1 VKYPQQNSDS
11 GRVSVSSKRDLEE
24 FDSNLHKDE
33 ELHDAKKVK
42 NNIGNNSTVL
52 QESFS
57 TNHHVDTDEPLDSFD
72 KEVRRITNAS
82 PPPTHAPI
90 FRNVNGN
97 LVREETFAWPNQS
110 NQSPTFSSYTTYPNA
125 RFSATNQNWI
135 QPSPHPYVNYGYN
148 NSYQYGL
155 QQQHQQL
162 VSPSLSHQQMIHQPA
177 ANYYNNYPSNY
188 QYAPN
193 KPSLTPSPNELQRI
207 EQPKRVSFV
216 TSETR
221 QSPNEIYKQI
231 EKHLNAS
238 VPKYEYGVE
247 PIQPSRIRT
256 SENLNLDKLNE
267 LKRVL
272 NHYPHLIREAKVM
285 DSPKKNSEEKLQI
298 AYQEQPKVTIHK
310 LSDLIMR
317 SKSSSEEKLN
327 YTIDRATQYEQKQ
340 TNQHSCCGCSHSPKY
355 ELEPLQRQKS
365 EEINKEALEIFAK
378 VNEIV
383 KSSKFAEPTISP
395 NPQLDEPI
403 ISLQTEKPTILQHT
417 VEQIA
422 LSQIEEQITLPQI
435 EEQITL
441 PQIEEQITLS
451 QKEESI
457 TLPQIE
463 KQIIIERP
471 NSVSGLIEDQIK
483 SNFKLV
489 LKKF

>member
-1 VKYPQQNSDS
+1 MSSTKDKNQQTQEVLLVKYPQQNSDS

-24 FDSNLHKDE
+24 FDSNLRKDE

-42 NNIGNNSTVL
+42 NSIGNNSTVL

-57 TNHHVDTDEPLDSFD
+57 TNHHVDNDEPLDSFD

-82 PPPTHAPI
+82 PPPTHEPI

-97 LVREETFAWPNQS
+97 LVREETFTWPNQS
-110 NQSPTFSSYTTYPNA
+110 NQSPSFSSYTTYPNA

-135 QPSPHPYVNYGYN
+135 QPSPHPYGNYGYN
-148 NSYQYGL
+148 NSYQYGV
-155 QQQHQQL
+155 QQQQQHQHQQL
-162 VSPSLSHQQMIHQPA
+162 VSPSLSHQQMIHQPV

-193 KPSLTPSPNELQRI
+193 KAPLTPSPNELQRI

-272 NHYPHLIREAKVM
+272 NHYPYLIREAKVV

-340 TNQHSCCGCSHSPKY
+340 TDHHSCCGCSHAPKY
-355 ELEPLQRQKS
+355 ELEPLQSQKN
-365 EEINKEALEIFAK
+365 EEINREALEIFAK

-383 KSSKFAEPTISP
+383 NSSKLAEPTSSP
-395 NPQLDEPI
+395 NPQLDEPV
-403 ISLQTEKPTILQHT
+403 ISLPIEKPTILEHT
-417 VEQIA
+417 EEQIA
-422 LSQIEEQITLPQI
+422 LPQI
-435 EEQITL
+435 EE
-441 PQIEEQITLS
+441 P
-451 QKEESI
+451 
-457 TLPQIE
+457 
-463 KQIIIERP
+463 IIIQRP
-471 NSVSGLIEDQIK
+471 TLIEDQIE
-483 SNFKLV
+483 SN
-489 LKKF
+489 